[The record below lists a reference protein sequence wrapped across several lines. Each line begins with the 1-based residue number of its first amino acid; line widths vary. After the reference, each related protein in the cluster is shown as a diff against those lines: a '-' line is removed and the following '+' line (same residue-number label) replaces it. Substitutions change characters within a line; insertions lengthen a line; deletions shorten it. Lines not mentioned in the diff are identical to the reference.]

1 MSTSVPC
8 GKYTFLKERDQL
20 EGLIERYDSFLFGAC
35 MRRRRCVLTRRLR
48 RRAVVRHRCAAWR
61 CVGAR

>member
-20 EGLIERYDSFLFGAC
+20 EGHIERYDSFLFGAC
-35 MRRRRCVLTRRLR
+35 MRRG
-48 RRAVVRHRCAAWR
+48 
-61 CVGAR
+61 GAC